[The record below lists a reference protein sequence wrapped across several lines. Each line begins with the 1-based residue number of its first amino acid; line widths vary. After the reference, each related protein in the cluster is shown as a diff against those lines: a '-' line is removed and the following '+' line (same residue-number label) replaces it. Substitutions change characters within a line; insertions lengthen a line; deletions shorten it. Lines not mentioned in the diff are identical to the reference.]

1 MSETVQGQDAART
14 AAIASACDEIAANF
28 AALKALAPRIAQTAA
43 MWSAALRSG
52 GRVLFC
58 GNGGSAADAQ
68 HLAAE
73 LSGRFEMNRPAMAG
87 LALTT
92 DTSALTAIANDFG
105 YESVFA
111 RQVEAMGR
119 PGDVLYA
126 ISTSGNSPNVL
137 AAAEA
142 ARARGM
148 SVVGVTGLGGG
159 KLAGLSDV
167 LLDVPASKAARVQE
181 LHIAMGHMVCGIV
194 EGELNG

>member
-1 MSETVQGQDAART
+1 MSDTLQGLDAARK

-28 AALKALAPRIAQTAA
+28 AALKALAPRIAQAA
-43 MWSAALRSG
+43 GMWSAALRSG

-73 LSGRFEMNRPAMAG
+73 LSGRFERNRPAMAG

-105 YESVFA
+105 FEHVFA
-111 RQVEAMGR
+111 RQVEALGR

-137 AAAEA
+137 AAAKA

-148 SVVGVTGLGGG
+148 SVIGVAGLGGG
-159 KLAGLSDV
+159 KLAALSDV

-181 LHIAMGHMVCGIV
+181 LHIAMGHMICGMV
-194 EGELNG
+194 EGELDG

>member
-1 MSETVQGQDAART
+1 VSETVQGQDAART

>member
-1 MSETVQGQDAART
+1 MSENVQGHDAART
-14 AAIASACDEIAANF
+14 ALIASACDEIAANF
-28 AALKALAPRIAQTAA
+28 AALKALGPRIAQTAA
-43 MWSAALRSG
+43 MWSAALKAG

-111 RQVEAMGR
+111 RQVEALGR

-137 AAAEA
+137 AAAKA
-142 ARARGM
+142 ARALGM
-148 SVVGVTGLGGG
+148 SVVGVTGAGGG

-167 LLDVPASKAARVQE
+167 LLDVPAAKAARVQE
-181 LHIAMGHMVCGIV
+181 LHIAVGHMVCGIV

>member
-1 MSETVQGQDAART
+1 MLNELLKRYPVLTACAAEIEAARD
-14 AAIASACDEIAANF
+14 ALIASYEA
-28 AALKALAPRIAQTAA
+28 
-43 MWSAALRSG
+43 G
-52 GRVLFC
+52 GKVLLC

-92 DTSALTAIANDFG
+92 DTSAITAIANDFG
-105 YESVFA
+105 FETVFA
-111 RQVEAMGR
+111 RQVEAVGR

-137 AAAEA
+137 AAAKA
-142 ARARGM
+142 ARGIGM
-148 SVVGVTGLGGG
+148 SVVGVTGAGGG
-159 KLAGLSDV
+159 RLAALSDV
-167 LLDVPASKAARVQE
+167 LLDVPAAKAARVQE
-181 LHIAMGHMVCGIV
+181 LHIAVGHMICGIV